1 MVFLTLA
8 LMLVLS
14 AVISVNA
21 VPPVL
26 NVFAVFVALY
36 GVGILACVL
45 PMYAR
50 SRVASATRLRDRRRA
65 TSDLVVSRA
74 SSR

>member
-1 MVFLTLA
+1 MVFLALA

-14 AVISVNA
+14 AAISVNA

-26 NVFAVFVALY
+26 NVFAVFLALY
-36 GVGILACVL
+36 AVGILACIL
-45 PMYAR
+45 PSYAR
-50 SRVASATRLRDRRRA
+50 SRVTSSTRLRDRRRA
-65 TSDLVVSRA
+65 PSDLMVSRA

>member
-8 LMLVLS
+8 LLLVLS
-14 AVISVNA
+14 AAISVNA

-26 NVFAVFVALY
+26 NVFAVFLTLY
-36 GVGILACVL
+36 GVGMLACVL

-50 SRVASATRLRDRRRA
+50 RRWASSTRPRDRRRA

>member
-14 AVISVNA
+14 AAIPVNA

-26 NVFAVFVALY
+26 NVFAVFLALHA
-36 GVGILACVL
+36 VGIVACVL

-50 SRVASATRLRDRRRA
+50 SWVASFTRLRDRRRA

>member
-1 MVFLTLA
+1 MVLLTLA

-14 AVISVNA
+14 AAISVNA

-26 NVFAVFVALY
+26 NLFAVFLALY
-36 GVGILACVL
+36 AVGVLACVL

-50 SRVASATRLRDRRRA
+50 SRVASSTRLREARRA
-65 TSDLVVSRA
+65 PSDLVVSRA
-74 SSR
+74 SWR